1 MILPHIRVQRLTDI
15 QEIRSFRKHLQ
26 NLTQRLHGSPY
37 DPSVWVRRSDVLLSM
52 GYPELATSDAYK
64 ALMLIRKSRN
74 PRSSLAAQVNHHI
87 SICQSSTTSNELQ
100 RSAAEQSAM
109 LALARALLLANCL
122 QESLHYALL
131 AIAAYPKNIKLRSVL
146 AKVQRAYDRDQLES
160 ETDENLEAMDALEE
174 REYRR
179 SGHILSQS
187 YPWMKP
193 DLFSRGADLNT
204 SLQRQ
209 ILRASWSQ
217 CRLEQSTI
225 REGMPSED
233 RSDGLSEVFGVM
245 ATKDIARKE
254 MLLIDHTAACAVD
267 DPRNRCSCCCAVLAP
282 NPVHI
287 ECCSTRYCSRLCTD
301 HALATYHLA
310 VCGKDLSTFEKA
322 YRENSATPEKA
333 ADELL
338 FLRVLASAVQH
349 STVHPLHTPLV
360 NQLTAMY
367 DGNKHLPFD
376 CETNI
381 IRTFEMLTCL
391 GVDIFANHN
400 FDTWVLQTL
409 RARIGN
415 NAREYSTDGHAHIAI
430 NPLYSFF
437 NHSCEPNVKWEDDK
451 STHSSSIRMHT
462 LRSVTKGEELFI
474 NYHEELSKKPY
485 LERRKILRQWLGS
498 DCQCKRCV
506 AEEAADRLRQGIK
519 FPAVR
524 SQYPRM

>member
-1 MILPHIRVQRLTDI
+1 MISPRIRVERLTNI

-26 NLTQRLHGSPY
+26 SLTQRLHGSPY
-37 DPSVWVRRSDVLLSM
+37 DPSVWIRRSDVLLSM

-64 ALMLIRKSRN
+64 ALILIGKSRN
-74 PRSSLAAQVNHHI
+74 PRSSLAARVNQHLATY
-87 SICQSSTTSNELQ
+87 QSSTATSNEL
-100 RSAAEQSAM
+100 RSSAAEQNAM
-109 LALARALLLANCL
+109 LALAQALLLANCL
-122 QESLHYALL
+122 QESLDYALL
-131 AIAAYPKNIKLRSVL
+131 AATTYPKNRKLRLVL
-146 AKVQRAYDRDQLES
+146 ATVQRAYDHDQLES
-160 ETDENLEAMDALEE
+160 ETDENLEAMNALEE

-179 SGHILSQS
+179 SGHVLSQS

-193 DLFSRGADLNT
+193 DLFSRGADLNI

-209 ILRASWSQ
+209 IHRASWGQ
-217 CRLEQSTI
+217 CRLEHSTI
-225 REGMPSED
+225 REGVPSED
-233 RSDGLSEVFGVM
+233 RSEGLSEVFGVM
-245 ATKDIARKE
+245 ATEDIARKE

-267 DPRNRCSCCCAVLAP
+267 DPTDRCSCCCGLLAASSIH
-282 NPVHI
+282 VK
-287 ECCSTRYCSRLCTD
+287 CCSTRYCSKFCAD

-310 VCGKDLSTFEKA
+310 VCGKDLSRFEKA
-322 YRENSATPEKA
+322 YRKNLATPEKA

-338 FLRVLASAVQH
+338 FFKVLAGAVQH
-349 STVHPLHTPLV
+349 STVHPLCTPFV

-367 DGNKHLPFD
+367 DGNKHQPFD
-376 CETNI
+376 CKTNI
-381 IRTFEMLTCL
+381 VGNFKMLTCL

-409 RARIGN
+409 RARTGN
-415 NAREYSTDGHAHIAI
+415 NVREYSIDGHAHIAI

-462 LRSVTKGEELFI
+462 LRSVTKGEELLI
-474 NYHEELSKKPY
+474 NYQGELSKKPY

-506 AEEAADRLRQGIK
+506 DEEAADQLRG
-519 FPAVR
+519 
-524 SQYPRM
+524 